1 MFAIE
6 AVIEDLRKRRPVFV
20 SEADFQLEFA
30 WSIKRL
36 YRDSYD
42 IRLEYTPSDQALSG
56 QSKMHIDILLK
67 SIVTGKWIPI
77 ELKYKTKACILQHNG
92 EEFDLANHG
101 AKDIGCYLYL
111 NDVQRIEKIKAA
123 KRDEFEKG
131 YAVMLTNE
139 LSYTKPPR
147 KNDCV
152 YAAFCIDEG
161 RIKHGTMGWSVAASA
176 GTKRGIE
183 SDIVLDGSYLINWK
197 DYSELVDGTGKI
209 IRFKYLVCEV

>member
-1 MFAIE
+1 MFDIE

-36 YRDSYD
+36 YRDNYD
-42 IRLEYTPSDQALSG
+42 IRLEYTPSDQALNE

-67 SIVTGKWIPI
+67 PTDTGKWIPI
-77 ELKYKTKACILQHNG
+77 ELKYKTKSCVLQHNG
-92 EEFDLANHG
+92 EIFDLANHG

-111 NDVQRIEKIKAA
+111 NDVQRIEKIKTVKQA
-123 KRDEFEKG
+123 DYEKG

-161 RIKHGTMGWSVAASA
+161 RIKHGTMGWSSAASA
-176 GTKRGIE
+176 GTKKGIE
-183 SDIVLDGSYLINWK
+183 SDIVLDGSYLIKWK
-197 DYSELVDGTGKI
+197 NYSELTDGKGKNVQ
-209 IRFKYLVCEV
+209 FKYVVCEV